1 MPQPRASATTLATSA
16 PHPPPPPGPQAPQVG
31 LRGRERGGSFEF
43 QALPCCSAL
52 PLWLLS
58 ESSAGDASGGG
69 GLVRLAS
76 PSKRS
81 GEGLMTS
88 TVDAATGGVSGS
100 DEICRGVSCC
110 VSGRRM
116 RKMRTMSSAERP
128 PAAWRPSEVERTSV
142 EAASFTLR

>member
-1 MPQPRASATTLATSA
+1 MKVSSQAETVVARATYQPMPQPRASATTLATSA
-16 PHPPPPPGPQAPQVG
+16 PHPPPAPGPQAPQVG

-88 TVDAATGGVSGS
+88 TVDAATLAATSKES
-100 DEICRGVSCC
+100 QEIV
-110 VSGRRM
+110 
-116 RKMRTMSSAERP
+116 AE
-128 PAAWRPSEVERTSV
+128 
-142 EAASFTLR
+142 LN